1 MSRQGAISGPL
12 GYISD
17 VRQGGREVQ
26 AARTLYGL
34 PWRPILGM
42 LDPRTIGR
50 DYTKV
55 HFTDAKAEQIG
66 NIRLGRQHLRRDGL
80 QGLCVRQ

>member
-42 LDPRTIGR
+42 LGS
-50 DYTKV
+50 V
-55 HFTDAKAEQIG
+55 LAEG
-66 NIRLGRQHLRRDGL
+66 EMAP
-80 QGLCVRQ
+80 